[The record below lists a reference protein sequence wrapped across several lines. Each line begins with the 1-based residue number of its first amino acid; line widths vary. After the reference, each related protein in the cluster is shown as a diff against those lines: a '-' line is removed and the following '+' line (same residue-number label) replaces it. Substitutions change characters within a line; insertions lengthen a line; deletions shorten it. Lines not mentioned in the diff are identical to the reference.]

1 MASSAAA
8 AHGRTK
14 VVVIMGATGCGKSH
28 LSIDL
33 ASHFRSAEVINSD
46 KMQVYRGLDITT
58 NKIPPDERRGVPH
71 HLLGSLDPDDGEMT
85 PSQFRSLGDAAI
97 SDITSRGSLPLLVG
111 GSTSSILSL
120 LVERFDQE
128 EDVLGRLGPPARP
141 KLRYDC
147 CFLWVDVSLPVLE
160 EHQSKRV
167 DEMLDKGAFD
177 ELAGYYD
184 LRRTDPEG
192 WTGLRKAIG
201 VPEFDRYF
209 KKYPPPGGVCPDSPW
224 RWQDAR
230 KRDDDPVRQGAYKEA
245 VWEIKKNAC
254 QLAKRQIE
262 KIQRLRGCGWE
273 LRKLDATEVV
283 QLAMAA
289 EEEGG
294 SGVRWQGVWKRQVV
308 GQSVN
313 IVRRFL
319 HK

>member
-1 MASSAAA
+1 MAFFFSAAV
-8 AHGRTK
+8 HCRPK
-14 VVVIMGATGCGKSH
+14 VVAVIGATGCGKSL

-33 ASHFRSAEVINSD
+33 ASFFRSAEVINSD

-97 SDITSRGSLPLLVG
+97 SDVASRGSLPLLVG
-111 GSTSSILSL
+111 GSTSSILAL
-120 LVERFDQE
+120 LAERFDQE
-128 EDVLGRLGPPARP
+128 EDVLGRFDPPARP

-209 KKYPPPGGVCPDSPW
+209 KKYPPPGGG
-224 RWQDAR
+224 

-245 VWEIKKNAC
+245 
-254 QLAKRQIE
+254 LAKRQIE

-308 GQSVN
+308 GRSVN